1 MLVAGIRTKKGAAAE
16 LDEVLRDYIPADI
29 RALERLRATVRKDK
43 KLQYEAL
50 SDWIDHERTVL
61 ENYAKGLMP
70 GHSMPTKNKNPP
82 GTVKFWAD
90 RRVNLSDSLPGCP

>member
-1 MLVAGIRTKKGAAAE
+1 MTQALGVAFVPESFKDFVQRFEKTKSCNMRRCQTGLIMSAQFWK
-16 LDEVLRDYIPADI
+16 IMP
-29 RALERLRATVRKDK
+29 
-43 KLQYEAL
+43 
-50 SDWIDHERTVL
+50 
-61 ENYAKGLMP
+61 KGLMP